1 MRVANMVPDMEYD
14 LGQSQLSLSSALQ
27 QVTTGLRV
35 NQPSDDPAAA
45 ANMTISLS
53 SSATVDQYTANIS
66 SLTSQMQTADSSFSS
81 LVTSLNSAVTL
92 GTSGS
97 TGTVSTAN
105 KQAIASELEGIL
117 SGVVAQGNSSYQGVY
132 LFAGSAS
139 STLPVVPASTTYT
152 SLAGTVA
159 LPLTPAYALTAG
171 SQTSISD
178 ASTGKTFVFTASA
191 GSTLSQ
197 LSTAVANAAAAG
209 TLSAGTTAT
218 INASGQLSIGSNSS
232 TDGIAVTTTDPALGA
247 MNATPG
253 TEVANSYAYVGN
265 STVNSVQVGDSL
277 SVATNVPGAQLFTFG
292 ANMLGSL
299 SGLITALQSGT
310 SGQIQTAT
318 AAVSASLASVI
329 RQRVPLD
336 NSISQLNSQESFLSQ
351 ETLTLTTQ
359 QTALV
364 GVNLA
369 TSATNLAQ
377 AETANSAVLA
387 AAAKVLPQTLLN
399 YLPQG

>member
-1 MRVANMVPDMEYD
+1 MVPDMEYN
-14 LGQSQLSLSSALQ
+14 LNQSQQSLAVALQ

-45 ANMTISLS
+45 ATMTISLA
-53 SSATVDQYTANIS
+53 SSATVDQYTTNIS
-66 SLTSQMQTADSSFSS
+66 SVTSQMQTADASFSS
-81 LVTSLNSAVTL
+81 IVTSLNTAVTL
-92 GTSGS
+92 GTSGAG
-97 TGTVSTAN
+97 GTVSAAN
-105 KQAIASELEGIL
+105 KQAIASELEGVL
-117 SGVVAQGNSSYQGVY
+117 SSVVAQGNASYQGVY

-139 STLPVVPASTTYT
+139 SAEPLVAASTTYT

-159 LPLTPAYALTAG
+159 LPLTGAYPLTAG
-171 SQTSISD
+171 SVTSVSD

-191 GSTLSQ
+191 GATVSQ

-209 TLSAGTTAT
+209 TLSAGTTAS
-218 INASGQLSIGSNSS
+218 INSTGQLSINSNSS
-232 TDGIAVTTTDPALGA
+232 ADGIVVTTNDPALGA

-265 STVNSVQVGDSL
+265 ATVNNVPVGDSL
-277 SVATNVPGAQLFTFG
+277 SVATNVPGAQLFTAG
-292 ANMLGSL
+292 ANVLGAL
-299 SGLITALQSGT
+299 NGLIAALQTGT
-310 SGQIQTAT
+310 SAQIQTAT
-318 AAVSASLASVI
+318 AAVSTSLNSVTQ
-329 RQRVPLD
+329 QRVPLD
-336 NSISQLNSQESFLSQ
+336 NSISQLSSQESFLSQ

-387 AAAKVLPQTLLN
+387 AAAKVLPQTLLTF
-399 YLPQG
+399 LAQG